1 MNNLSQAE
9 TDCNRSITRLEEA
22 FGIQLPES
30 LEKHIIRRA
39 LTLAAIDQFDKVRD
53 NQQIKDDLALV
64 GAKIPEERCGGL
76 ACYGVLYQKNNRSC
90 IACGL
95 DTACNAE
102 AANFGLGE
110 VTLSPQLL
118 KSRGIRVPVIADN
131 PNMDVVL
138 ANPRDEEIYNF
149 LCENFTRLNGPAG
162 EILFKHKDGGGVIV
176 TVETSPCVAI
186 RINKPTPSM
195 KNSLKKLDNRFLVS
209 ENLDAAQ
216 VIKLI
221 SDYAQEIFEAVTA

>member
-1 MNNLSQAE
+1 
-9 TDCNRSITRLEEA
+9 
-22 FGIQLPES
+22 
-30 LEKHIIRRA
+30 
-39 LTLAAIDQFDKVRD
+39 
-53 NQQIKDDLALV
+53 
-64 GAKIPEERCGGL
+64 
-76 ACYGVLYQKNNRSC
+76 
-90 IACGL
+90 
-95 DTACNAE
+95 
-102 AANFGLGE
+102 
-110 VTLSPQLL
+110 
-118 KSRGIRVPVIADN
+118 
-131 PNMDVVL
+131 MDVVL